1 MLVSRSY
8 NWLVVKVELEE
19 RSLHCELLGSPLY
32 FILILIFVLCSQ
44 IPLPSQEALLY
55 ISNSIGPYLIID
67 IKQIKPNKYNIFY
80 IHTKYNMQPHKFS
93 HSFNKYLLRTFMKDT
108 GTEIVRISK
117 INTGNLQQSEKVEK
131 NSERLKK
138 TKKATQEI
146 DLSQFNLR
154 YLHVY
159 KAKHLKLLT
168 LTRLFINVVFVLRL
182 MYNNYT
188 HFWSW
193 CDVFMHI
200 HWATMTTS
208 EHLFYLSH

>member
-1 MLVSRSY
+1 
-8 NWLVVKVELEE
+8 
-19 RSLHCELLGSPLY
+19 
-32 FILILIFVLCSQ
+32 
-44 IPLPSQEALLY
+44 
-55 ISNSIGPYLIID
+55 
-67 IKQIKPNKYNIFY
+67 
-80 IHTKYNMQPHKFS
+80 MQPHKFS

-138 TKKATQEI
+138 TKKVTQEI

-208 EHLFYLSH
+208 GHLFYLSHWIFHFVTRMFKRLLSSYFKICSASLLILLRIYPFCLT